1 MIIKKVK
8 WLGNLEVET
17 NCKCKKPDWVT
28 GFVNTQMAKKGQ
40 FFLQCD
46 SCKEYAYKDDGSII
60 IVELVKE
67 IGGHRGEV
75 RGIRLA
81 CILGGIW

>member
-1 MIIKKVK
+1 
-8 WLGNLEVET
+8 
-17 NCKCKKPDWVT
+17 
-28 GFVNTQMAKKGQ
+28 MAKKGQ

-75 RGIRLA
+75 SGKLFRI
-81 CILGGIW
+81 I